1 MTGNELKALAVNAY
15 GDGWL
20 NGLAVY
26 LGITPRHVYNLV
38 NEKNIHKK
46 WERSVLGLKIAVEN
60 SAKTS

>member
-1 MTGNELKALAVNAY
+1 MTGNELKTLAVNVY

-20 NGLAVY
+20 NGLAAY

-46 WERSVLGLKIAVEN
+46 WERSVLGLKISVD
-60 SAKTS
+60 SGAKIS